1 MSRTFFIS
9 VICNYNFVVNLL
21 FNSLIWQLRDSF
33 YSHIF
38 GLEIDLFTLQP
49 GAVPIEIPS
58 KKKVRVT
65 RRTKYIVTHR
75 NRKFK

>member
-21 FNSLIWQLRDSF
+21 FNSLIWQLRGSF

-58 KKKVRVT
+58 KKSQSHKANKVHCHT
-65 RRTKYIVTHR
+65 QEPQI
-75 NRKFK
+75 